1 MNQHDRAAGGR
12 WVHVADDLGDGALHE
27 LRSRCPGV
35 RITGGAEPPADAA
48 FQVLVAARPSA
59 QLLSASDRLWAL
71 VVPHAGVPAA
81 TRDALASRPDL
92 AVHTLHHNA
101 GPTAELALAL
111 LLAAAKS
118 LVPAD
123 QAMRAG
129 SWVMRFHPPEPTLL
143 LDGRGA
149 LVLGYGAVGQR
160 IARALAALGMRVRT
174 TRRTATDVTRDGD
187 VEVHPAAAL
196 RTLLPETVALV
207 IAVPSAPDT
216 RGLIGAAELA
226 LLPRPAVVVNV
237 ARADIVDE
245 DALYHALR
253 VGDGLAAGLD
263 VWWNEAGQLADAE
276 GVAAS
281 RRPFHEL
288 PSVVL
293 SPHRAG
299 GFALPEVQAAQRRHL
314 AALLTRLLA
323 DD

>member
-1 MNQHDRAAGGR
+1 MGGSGRLAGAR
-12 WVHVADDLGDGALHE
+12 WVHVGDDLGPGALAE
-27 LRSRCPGV
+27 LGERCPGLAF
-35 RITGGAEPPADAA
+35 TGGGDPPPDPAYR
-48 FQVLVAARPSA
+48 VLVAGRPSA
-59 QLLSASDRLWAL
+59 QLLAASDQLRAL

-81 TRDALASRPDL
+81 TREALAARPDI

-123 QAMRAG
+123 RAMRTG
-129 SWVMRFHPPEPTLL
+129 SWVARFRPPDPTLL

-149 LVLGYGAVGQR
+149 LVLGYGAVGR
-160 IARALAALGMRVRT
+160 RVARTLTALGMHVRA
-174 TRRTATDVTRDGD
+174 TRRSATAVTRDGD

-196 RTLLPETVALV
+196 RTLLPDTVALV

-216 RGLIGAAELA
+216 RGLIGATDLA

-245 DALYHALR
+245 DALYDALR
-253 VGDGLAAGLD
+253 GSGLAAGLD
-263 VWWNEAGQLADAE
+263 VWWTEAQQLADAE
-276 GVAAS
+276 GVIAS
-281 RRPFHEL
+281 RHPFQEL
-288 PSVVL
+288 ENVVL

-299 GFALPEVQAAQRRHL
+299 GFALPEVQALQRQHL
-314 AALLTRLLA
+314 AALLPQLVG